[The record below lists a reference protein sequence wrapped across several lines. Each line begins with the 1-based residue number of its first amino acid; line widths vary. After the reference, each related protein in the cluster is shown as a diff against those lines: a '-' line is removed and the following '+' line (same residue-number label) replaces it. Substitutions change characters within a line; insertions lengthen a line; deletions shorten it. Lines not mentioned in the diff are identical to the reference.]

1 MRFDNEH
8 GIQELYRVAAQYPY
22 QEHWFSTVRRD
33 FVADPQ
39 LINPKREFKLDT
51 IFMISNSSLDPHAK
65 QSATVGT
72 Q

>member
-1 MRFDNEH
+1 MRFDTEH
-8 GIQELYRVAAQYPY
+8 GIQALYQAAQGQYR
-22 QEHWFSTVRRD
+22 EHWFSTVRRD

-39 LINPKREFKLDT
+39 LINPPREFKLDT
-51 IFMISNSSLDPHAK
+51 TFVVSNSSLDPHAK

>member
-1 MRFDNEH
+1 MRFDTEH
-8 GIQELYRVAAQYPY
+8 GIQALYEAAQGHYR
-22 QEHWFSTVRRD
+22 EHWFSTVRRD

-39 LINPKREFKLDT
+39 LINPPREFKLDT
-51 IFMISNSSLDPHAK
+51 TFVVSNSLLDPHAK

>member
-1 MRFDNEH
+1 MRFDTEH
-8 GIQELYRVAAQYPY
+8 GIQALYEAAQGQYR
-22 QEHWFSTVRRD
+22 EHWFSTVRRD

-39 LINPKREFKLDT
+39 LINPQREFKLDT
-51 IFMISNSSLDPHAK
+51 TFVVSNSLLDPHAK